1 MPIERELKFRLA
13 PRAAARALDELAL
26 GPPVALSSVY
36 FDTPSRELSRARA
49 ALRLRRVGRAWL
61 QAFKCEQAPGARGEW
76 EVAVP
81 RGALD
86 LRRFPL
92 AEIRAASGLDLAS
105 LHRRLRPLFDTRFT
119 RRAADVRFRDA
130 AAEVALDRGII
141 VAGEKR
147 EALLEIEIE
156 LKSGAAQ
163 RMLRYAQ
170 SLVEPLG
177 LRLSL
182 ASKAQRGYRLAL
194 GEGDEPRKWRR
205 PELRDAAPH
214 DALARLAGAAL
225 EQVAANAEGMIA
237 SQDPEYLHQLRVG
250 LRRLRALFGAFR
262 ALEPQTAPIR
272 RRLRAIGPLLGVAR
286 DWDVVAPSSPS
297 ARTARRAARALVAS
311 PAFHQTLVR
320 VLRWIEEAPWRT
332 TDEAL
337 APFAARALERL
348 HRKVLKK
355 VEWDDAARRHRL
367 RIRVKRLRY
376 ATDSFAGAFPGPA
389 TARYFT
395 ALERLQDHLGELNDI
410 AVERRLAGKA
420 VHEEREKR
428 LIVRARRDWESLAR
442 RAPFWRAG
450 R

>member
-130 AAEVALDRGII
+130 AVEVALDRGII

-337 APFAARALERL
+337 APFAVRRPRA
-348 HRKVLKK
+348 
-355 VEWDDAARRHRL
+355 
-367 RIRVKRLRY
+367 
-376 ATDSFAGAFPGPA
+376 
-389 TARYFT
+389 
-395 ALERLQDHLGELNDI
+395 
-410 AVERRLAGKA
+410 
-420 VHEEREKR
+420 
-428 LIVRARRDWESLAR
+428 
-442 RAPFWRAG
+442 
-450 R
+450 